1 MNFQFVFLTTDYVV
15 CALLL
20 FLAAYGIYSLR
31 RKELRAKWA
40 GVLSKPSAAAAAT
53 VLLLFIAVAA
63 LDSVHFRSYLG
74 GNGASDAPV
83 LDVRTES
90 LLDRL
95 VPENARLM
103 EKSYSAPFSVTTFE
117 KISRMEGGKS
127 VRDFEPLQHAGS
139 HLKDR
144 SQHAADVRSKAAAGL
159 AKGAG
164 ASLFL
169 WAAVWGLF
177 RKFSGA
183 GAKFTASPLFCAAA
197 TLTVFTVL
205 FFLVRD
211 LWPYYHV
218 LGTNQTGGDI
228 LYEALKSHRTAL
240 VIGSL
245 ATLSMLPFA
254 VMLGISAGFFMGKVD
269 DAIQY
274 IYTTLSSIPSVLLIA
289 ASVLMIQVYID
300 SHPGLYETA
309 LERAD
314 IKLFTLALII
324 GVTGW
329 SSLARLLRAETMKL
343 SQMEY
348 VQAAR
353 AMGVSA
359 FGIMRRHIFPNV
371 LHIVLIV
378 AVLDFSGIVLYEAVL
393 SYVGVGVDPTTF
405 SFGTMI
411 NTGRLELSRDPVIW
425 WNLAAA
431 FFFMLLLV
439 LAANLFASSVR
450 EAFDPRANTG
460 RRS

>member
-15 CALLL
+15 FALLL
-20 FLAAYGIYSLR
+20 FLAVYGVYCAR
-31 RKELRAKWA
+31 RKELRAKWQR
-40 GVLSKPSAAAAAT
+40 VLARPSAAAAAT
-53 VLLLFIAVAA
+53 VLFLFVAVAA
-63 LDSVHFRSYLG
+63 LDSVHFRSYLA
-74 GNGASDAPV
+74 GNGAAESPV

-90 LLDRL
+90 LLDRML
-95 VPENARLM
+95 PRNALLM
-103 EKSYSAPFSVTTFE
+103 EKSYSAPFAVTTFE
-117 KISRMEGGKS
+117 KISRMEGGRS

-139 HLKDR
+139 HLTDR
-144 SQHAADVRSKAAAGL
+144 SEHLGDVRTRALSGL

-164 ASLFL
+164 AVLLL
-169 WAAVWGLF
+169 WAAAWGIF
-177 RKFSGA
+177 RKRRE
-183 GAKFTASPLFCAAA
+183 AKPAASPLFWVTV
-197 TLTVFTVL
+197 TLSVFALL

-353 AMGVSA
+353 AMGVGA